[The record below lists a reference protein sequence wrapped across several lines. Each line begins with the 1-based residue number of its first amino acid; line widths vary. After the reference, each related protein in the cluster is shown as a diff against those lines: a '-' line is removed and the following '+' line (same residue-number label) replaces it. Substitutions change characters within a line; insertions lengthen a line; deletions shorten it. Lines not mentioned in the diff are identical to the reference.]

1 MIEHCL
7 TAFFDVSNHQH
18 SLISVTAFSKLVSEM
33 SNSVRG
39 HLNLST
45 SFPNTY
51 MYIYMQAVVMTAKQ
65 SVYMYKVT
73 DVTIWLSQTTD
84 NSKYFVW
91 SPGL

>member
-1 MIEHCL
+1 MLTVSTITQSGAFDYTQSVLSGAFVILVIEHCL

-39 HLNLST
+39 YLNLST

-51 MYIYMQAVVMTAKQ
+51 MYIYMQAVVTM
-65 SVYMYKVT
+65 V
-73 DVTIWLSQTTD
+73 
-84 NSKYFVW
+84 
-91 SPGL
+91 